1 MQNPNF
7 LVLDEPTN
15 DLDIATLQILEEYLQ
30 DFAGCVIVV
39 SHDRYFTD
47 KVVDHLLVFHGDGNI
62 QDFPGNYS
70 QYREYQQLKPKEQ
83 KENKPKQQKSYRNN
97 TQVKMTF
104 KEKREFEMLDKDISS
119 LTKEKTEIE
128 TALSSGSISIDDI
141 NAMSKRLSV
150 INDELDAKELRW
162 LELSELNH

>member
-1 MQNPNF
+1 
-7 LVLDEPTN
+7 
-15 DLDIATLQILEEYLQ
+15 
-30 DFAGCVIVV
+30 
-39 SHDRYFTD
+39 
-47 KVVDHLLVFHGDGNI
+47 
-62 QDFPGNYS
+62 
-70 QYREYQQLKPKEQ
+70 
-83 KENKPKQQKSYRNN
+83 
-97 TQVKMTF
+97 MTF

-150 INDELDAKELRW
+150 INDELDVKELRW